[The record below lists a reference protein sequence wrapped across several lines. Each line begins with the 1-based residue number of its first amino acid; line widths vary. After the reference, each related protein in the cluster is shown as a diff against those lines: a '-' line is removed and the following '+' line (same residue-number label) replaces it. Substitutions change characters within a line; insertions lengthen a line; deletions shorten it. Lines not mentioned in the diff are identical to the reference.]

1 MLGKE
6 LRKWRKEANLSQEE
20 MADEL
25 SIARSAISKIENDM
39 QKIDI
44 LLFRDWVRL
53 TNTEMQAA
61 IILFGTD
68 IFAQATQAISLLPAF
83 TNFTDAAQL
92 LM

>member
-6 LRKWRKEANLSQEE
+6 LRKWRKAANLSQEE

-53 TNTEMQAA
+53 TNTEIQAA

-68 IFAQATQAISLLPAF
+68 IFAHASQAISLLPAF
-83 TNFTDAAQL
+83 IQAVDTAQL
-92 LM
+92 FM

>member
-1 MLGKE
+1 MFGKE
-6 LRKWRKEANLSQEE
+6 LRKWRKAANLSQEE

-53 TNTEMQAA
+53 TNSEVQAA

-68 IFAQATQAISLLPAF
+68 IFAQATQAISLIPAF
-83 TNFTDAAQL
+83 VQPVATFF
-92 LM
+92 M

>member
-6 LRKWRKEANLSQEE
+6 LRKWRKAANLSQEK

-83 TNFTDAAQL
+83 VQPVATFF
-92 LM
+92 M

>member
-6 LRKWRKEANLSQEE
+6 LRKWRKAANLSQEE

-83 TNFTDAAQL
+83 VQPVAMFF
-92 LM
+92 M

>member
-6 LRKWRKEANLSQEE
+6 LRKWRKAANLSQEE

-53 TNTEMQAA
+53 TNTEVQAA

-83 TNFTDAAQL
+83 VQPVATFF
-92 LM
+92 M

>member
-6 LRKWRKEANLSQEE
+6 LRKWRKQANLSQEE

-44 LLFRDWVRL
+44 LLFKDWVRL
-53 TNTEMQAA
+53 TNSEVQAA

-68 IFAQATQAISLLPAF
+68 IFAQATQAITLLPAF
-83 TNFTDAAQL
+83 AQPITQFF
-92 LM
+92 M

>member
-6 LRKWRKEANLSQEE
+6 LRKWRKAANLSQEE

-83 TNFTDAAQL
+83 VQPVATFF
-92 LM
+92 M